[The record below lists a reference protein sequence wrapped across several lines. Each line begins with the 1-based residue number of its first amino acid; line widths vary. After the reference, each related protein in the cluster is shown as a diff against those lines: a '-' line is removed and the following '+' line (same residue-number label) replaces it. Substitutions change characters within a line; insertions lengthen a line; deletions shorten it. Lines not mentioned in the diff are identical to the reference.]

1 MMTDDFRNFPID
13 AASASLLKERGL
25 RFALVDT
32 GDRSAFEQWILA
44 EGRGF
49 HEPNPSAESLRQQVS
64 GLADQRTTG
73 VWDDTLEEPAAPVA
87 TVGSWPT
94 ELTVPGSVTIPA
106 WAISAVTVSPTHR
119 RRGIAK
125 ALLES
130 ELRTAHALGIPV
142 AALTVSESTIY
153 SRFGFAPAALSADF
167 SIDTRRAA
175 WTGPTAS
182 GRVQFV
188 SPESLRTDGRAL
200 IERMR
205 PHLPGEVAMRDYKWE
220 RTLGLV
226 GEPEPARGLRMV
238 RYDDSD
244 GRMRGFAVYRVTETG
259 PHHAA
264 QVLELQ
270 YLLAATGD
278 SHAGLWAYLL
288 QLDLVGTITANLRPV
303 DEPLAWQL
311 SDFRAV
317 RKTEERD
324 HLWTRILDPK
334 AALEARRYA
343 ASGRVALQVSDPL
356 GFAEGRMLV
365 DIDSDGAAT
374 VTPLTGDAPAD
385 AAELALTVNELSAVY
400 LGAMSWS
407 TLVRTGR
414 VVELRE
420 GSAAVADASF
430 RTPTAPWLSF
440 WF

>member
-1 MMTDDFRNFPID
+1 MMTDDFRSLPID
-13 AASASLLKERGL
+13 AESAEQLKERGL
-25 RFALVDT
+25 RFGLIDS
-32 GDRSAFEQWILA
+32 GDSSAFAQWILA

-49 HEPNPSAESLRQQVS
+49 HEPNPTDESLKEQVD

-73 VWDDTLEEPAAPVA
+73 VWDDTLGDRDTPVA
-87 TVGSWPT
+87 TVGSWPS
-94 ELTVPGSVTIPA
+94 ELSVPGSATIPA

-125 ALLES
+125 VLLES
-130 ELRTAHALGIPV
+130 ELRTAHALGFPL

-153 SRFGFAPAALSADF
+153 SRFGFAPAALSADY
-167 SIDTRRAA
+167 SIDTRRAV

-182 GRVQFV
+182 GRLQFV
-188 SPESLRTDGRAL
+188 SPASLREDGRAL

-220 RTLGLV
+220 RILGMV
-226 GEPEPARGLRMV
+226 GDREAARSLRMV
-238 RYDDSD
+238 RYDAAD
-244 GRMRGFAVYRVTETG
+244 GTTQGLAVYKVTDTG

-264 QVLELQ
+264 QVLDLQ
-270 YLLAATGD
+270 YLLAATSD
-278 SHAGLWAYLL
+278 AHAGLWSYLL
-288 QLDLVGTITANLRPV
+288 QLDLVGTITATLRPV

-317 RKTEERD
+317 RKTDERD

-334 AALEARRYA
+334 VALVARRYA
-343 ASGRVALQVSDPL
+343 TPGRIALQVSDPL
-356 GFAEGRMLV
+356 GFAEGRMLL
-365 DIDSDGAAT
+365 DIDPKGTAT
-374 VTPLTGDAPAD
+374 VTPLSGEAPAD
-385 AAELALTVNELSAVY
+385 AAELGLTVNELSAAY
-400 LGAMSWS
+400 LGATSWS

-414 VVELRE
+414 VEELRE
-420 GSAAVADASF
+420 GSAAAADASF

>member
-1 MMTDDFRNFPID
+1 MMTDDYRSFPID
-13 AASASLLKERGL
+13 AESTAQMAERGL
-25 RFALVDT
+25 RFGLVEP
-32 GDRSAFEQWILA
+32 GDSSEFEQWILA

-49 HEPNPSAESLRQQVS
+49 HEASPSAETLKEQVS

-73 VWDDTLEEPAAPVA
+73 IWDDTLEDPGMPVA
-87 TVGSWPT
+87 TVASWPT
-94 ELTVPGSVTIPA
+94 ELSVPGGVTIPA

-130 ELRTAHALGIPV
+130 ELRTANALGIPV

-153 SRFGFAPAALSADF
+153 SRFGFAPAALAADV
-167 SIDTRRAA
+167 SIDTRRAV

-188 SPESLRTDGRAL
+188 SPESLRVDGYAL

-205 PHLPGEVAMRDYKWE
+205 ADRPGEIAMRDFKW
-220 RTLGLV
+220 RRILGLV
-226 GEPEPARGLRMV
+226 GDRESARSLRTV
-238 RYDDSD
+238 RYDDAA
-244 GRMRGFAVYRVTETG
+244 GTMQGFAVYRVTETG

-264 QVLELQ
+264 QVLELE
-270 YLLAATGD
+270 YLLAATSD
-278 SHAGLWAYLL
+278 AEVGLWTYLL
-288 QLDLVGTITANLRPV
+288 KLDLVGTLTAKLRPV

-317 RKTEERD
+317 RKTDERD

-343 ASGRVALQVSDPL
+343 APARIALQVSDPL

-365 DIDSDGAAT
+365 DIDSDGRAT
-374 VTPLTGDAPAD
+374 VTPTTSDAP
-385 AAELALTVNELSAVY
+385 AELALTVNELSAVY
-400 LGAMSWS
+400 LGATSWS
-407 TLVRTGR
+407 NLVRTGR
-414 VVELRE
+414 VTELRE
-420 GSAAVADASF
+420 GSAAAADASF